1 MIAPEF
7 FPSLL
12 LQWRFHEACSRIARL
27 ALGLALLASVV
38 LLSAC
43 AGKTQDPIYETFM
56 LGISNPQT
64 VIDQTPLNPN
74 LRYLKVEANGQPA
87 LLVLGY
93 VDRHQNAERAVWYSA
108 FKEVIEIKEGRLV
121 STAGLD
127 VNWTQ
132 VTWSDA
138 PPLQAALTENNIS
151 SKTPARKLRY
161 TRERTVMPG
170 YQVNI
175 RETVVME
182 PLAQAPSDIPRQLKD
197 PAIKNN
203 ADLRWVQET
212 VLVSANN
219 KNPSIKPLRAIY
231 AIDRKTNAV
240 VFGKQYLTPDYT
252 LSWLSWPY
260 PATSTA
266 TAATI
271 PASPATLPSPPPASA
286 TSLGGNAK

>member
-1 MIAPEF
+1 VNAPALF
-7 FPSLL
+7 TSLL
-12 LQWRFHEACSRIARL
+12 LQWRFHEASSRIARP
-27 ALGLALLASVV
+27 ALGLALLTWVL

-43 AGKTQDPIYETFM
+43 AGKTQDPIYETFL
-56 LGISNPQT
+56 LGFSNPQT
-64 VIDQTPLNPN
+64 VIDRTPLNPN

-93 VDRHQNAERAVWYSA
+93 VDQHENAQRAVWYSA
-108 FKEVIEIKEGRLV
+108 FKEVIEIKEGRLA

-138 PPLQAALTENNIS
+138 PPLHAALTENNIS
-151 SKTPARKLRY
+151 SKTPPRKLRY
-161 TRERTVMPG
+161 LRERTVMPG
-170 YQVNI
+170 YHVNI

-197 PAIKNN
+197 LTINNN

-212 VLVSANN
+212 VLVSTNN

-260 PATSTA
+260 PVT
-266 TAATI
+266 
-271 PASPATLPSPPPASA
+271 PPPASA
-286 TSLGGNAK
+286 TSLGGSAK